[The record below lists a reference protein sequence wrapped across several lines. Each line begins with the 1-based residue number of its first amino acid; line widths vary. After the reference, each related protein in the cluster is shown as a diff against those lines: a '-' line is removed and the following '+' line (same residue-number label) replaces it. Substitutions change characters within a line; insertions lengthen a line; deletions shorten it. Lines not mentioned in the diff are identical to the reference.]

1 MSANH
6 VPLPLTETWGT
17 LPELVVELVAELVS
31 ALAATW
37 TGVAAALARAAE
49 AAVIAIALFM
59 VVVVG
64 ENMGALLA
72 IEVGK
77 RPGNEESPGWRVC
90 CGLAYPKAKVVRE

>member
-1 MSANH
+1 M
-6 VPLPLTETWGT
+6 TWGT
-17 LPELVVELVAELVS
+17 LPELVELVS

-37 TGVAAALARAAE
+37 TGVAAALARAAA

-59 VVVVG
+59 VVES

-77 RPGNEESPGWRVC
+77 RPGNVESPGWRIC
-90 CGLAYPKAKVVRE
+90 CGLAYPKRKW

>member
-1 MSANH
+1 MTCCKCHLSANR
-6 VPLPLTETWGT
+6 VPLPLTVTWGT
-17 LPELVVELVAELVS
+17 LPELVS

-49 AAVIAIALFM
+49 AAAIAIALFM
-59 VVVVG
+59 VAER

-77 RPGNEESPGWRVC
+77 GPGNEESPGRRVC
-90 CGLAYPKAKVVRE
+90 CGLAYPKRKW